1 MFYLREN
8 VLINRKSITFI
19 SCFFILVFNY
29 SFGNHAFKKKIKTVC
44 SSYRVSVDASS
55 MDFDNELFSLNLES
69 NRNNFEMVMLVGF
82 ASAGQ
87 AVSHQINL
95 GLSNAYTPNEITV
108 RVNVPASK
116 GETMVFEA
124 TCSSDIAMELAAG
137 TLDSSDFMQKI
148 DLQTS

>member
-1 MFYLREN
+1 VGNDRNHTLKTKLLFLLFFS
-8 VLINRKSITFI
+8 VTFI
-19 SCFFILVFNY
+19 
-29 SFGNHAFKKKIKTVC
+29 FGSQKYISQIQKTAKN
-44 SSYRVSVDASS
+44 YRVEIKSNQINNVVSKDGSV
-55 MDFDNELFSLNLES
+55 SLNLELTS

-87 AVSHQINL
+87 AISHQNSL
-95 GLSNAYTPNEITV
+95 GLSNAYVPKEIAI

-124 TCSSDIAMELAAG
+124 NCSSDDAMQLAAG
-137 TLDSSDFMQKI
+137 TLDSSEFMQKI